1 MTSITKLELDQKE
14 KAIQDLKQKDPK
26 AADPLQKASEPL
38 QQQIS
43 QMSKSLREKDQVIE
57 QLELL
62 LRRKEREETEAQ
74 QKLVEKRFALENE
87 KSGDA
92 QQINFNARKK

>member
-1 MTSITKLELDQKE
+1 VQAVKTLADRNSVFMRNEVELCRLSNMTSITKLELDQKE

-43 QMSKSLREKDQVIE
+43 
-57 QLELL
+57 
-62 LRRKEREETEAQ
+62 
-74 QKLVEKRFALENE
+74 
-87 KSGDA
+87 
-92 QQINFNARKK
+92 